1 MLHFI
6 RDRAQGWIAWFI
18 VGLIS
23 IPFALWGVNS
33 YVSGPTDTIVAEV
46 NGEEITQTAL
56 LEAVQRY
63 RDQMR
68 QMMGEEFNPEMF
80 DNAEIRYVVLDDLID
95 QQLIRSAADELGL
108 RISDRQIAQFIQQTP
123 AFQRDGTFDSEQYQ
137 MVLAR
142 AGFTPTSYEAS
153 LRDDLLGQQL
163 IQSVEGST
171 LVSEVEV
178 ERLLKLE
185 NQQREIAFGVV
196 KLEDFLD
203 DTEVDEADVR
213 GFFDANQSSF
223 TSPEQI
229 SLDYLELSLD
239 DISTQVEVSEEQLQ
253 QYYVDN
259 KAQFVGPEQRRASHI
274 LIEDNEE
281 SEQILAEIQT
291 KLEEGQTFEELAET
305 YSVDVGSAASG
316 GDLGAIQ
323 RDVMEP
329 AFEEAVFALEN
340 VGDISEPVKTEFG
353 YHIIQLTD
361 IDQSSN
367 VEFADVKEKV
377 EQQYKRQ
384 QAERQ
389 FYDKA
394 EELANL
400 TYENPETLDIAAET
414 LGLDIKTSGKFTRS
428 GGSGIAEN
436 QEVVKAAFS
445 DDVLNQEL
453 NSQVLELSDTRLVVV
468 RKNSHVDATLL
479 PFDSVAPAITEQLRY
494 QRASDLAYIQGESRL
509 QELKSGASATQVFPD
524 TWQPATYYGRDSQDI
539 SAQILDQAFRLPNAE
554 STQYAGFTA
563 DNGNYVVIAVSD
575 VKQGSVEDVEPEM
588 RDGLVSNLTR
598 LNGRV
603 EMAAFLNTLR
613 SEADIEIYESRVTSS
628 EEE

>member
-414 LGLDIKTSGKFTRS
+414 LGLDIKTSEKFTRS

>member
-33 YVSGPTDTIVAEV
+33 YVSGPSDTIVAEV

-95 QQLIRSAADELGL
+95 QQLIRSAGDELGL

-203 DTEVDEADVR
+203 ETEVDDADVR

-223 TSPEQI
+223 TSPEQV

-239 DISTQVEVSEEQLQ
+239 EISTQVEASEEQLQ

-259 KAQFVGPEQRRASHI
+259 KSQFVGPEQRRASHI
-274 LIEDNEE
+274 LIEDNDE

-291 KLEEGQTFEELAET
+291 KLEEGQSFEELAET
-305 YSVDVGSAASG
+305 YSIDVGSASSG

>member
-291 KLEEGQTFEELAET
+291 KLEEGQRFEDLAET
-305 YSVDVGSAASG
+305 YSIDVGSAASG

-509 QELKSGASATQVFPD
+509 QELKSGASASQVFPD

-563 DNGNYVVIAVSD
+563 DNGNYVVIAVSN

>member
-305 YSVDVGSAASG
+305 YSIDVGSAASG

-414 LGLDIKTSGKFTRS
+414 LGLDIKTSEKFTRS

-436 QEVVKAAFS
+436 QEVVKAAF
-445 DDVLNQEL
+445 
-453 NSQVLELSDTRLVVV
+453 
-468 RKNSHVDATLL
+468 
-479 PFDSVAPAITEQLRY
+479 
-494 QRASDLAYIQGESRL
+494 
-509 QELKSGASATQVFPD
+509 
-524 TWQPATYYGRDSQDI
+524 
-539 SAQILDQAFRLPNAE
+539 
-554 STQYAGFTA
+554 
-563 DNGNYVVIAVSD
+563 
-575 VKQGSVEDVEPEM
+575 
-588 RDGLVSNLTR
+588 
-598 LNGRV
+598 
-603 EMAAFLNTLR
+603 
-613 SEADIEIYESRVTSS
+613 
-628 EEE
+628 

>member
-33 YVSGPTDTIVAEV
+33 YVSGPSDTIVAEV

-95 QQLIRSAADELGL
+95 QQLIRSAGDELGL

-203 DTEVDEADVR
+203 ETEVDDADVR

-239 DISTQVEVSEEQLQ
+239 EISTQVEASEEQLQ

-259 KAQFVGPEQRRASHI
+259 KSQFVGPEQRRASHI
-274 LIEDNEE
+274 LIEDNDE

-291 KLEEGQTFEELAET
+291 KLEEGQSFEELAET
-305 YSVDVGSAASG
+305 YSIDVGSASSG

-367 VEFADVKEKV
+367 VEFAEVRDEV

-414 LGLDIKTSGKFTRS
+414 LGLDIKTSGTFTRS

-468 RKNSHVDATLL
+468 RKNNHVDATLL

-509 QELKSGASATQVFPD
+509 QELQSGAPATEVFPD
-524 TWQPATYYGRDSQDI
+524 TWQPAAYYGRDSQDI
-539 SAQILDQAFRLPNAE
+539 SAQILDQAFRLPNSE
-554 STQYAGFTA
+554 STQYAGFTTE
-563 DNGNYVVIAVSD
+563 NGNYVVIAVSD

>member
-305 YSVDVGSAASG
+305 YSIDVGSAASG

-414 LGLDIKTSGKFTRS
+414 LGLDIKTSEKFTRS

>member
-305 YSVDVGSAASG
+305 YSIDVGSAASG

-414 LGLDIKTSGKFTRS
+414 LGLDIKTSEKFTRS

-598 LNGRV
+598 LSGRV

>member
-46 NGEEITQTAL
+46 NGEEVTQTAL

-400 TYENPETLDIAAET
+400 T
-414 LGLDIKTSGKFTRS
+414 SGKFTRS

>member
-33 YVSGPTDTIVAEV
+33 YVSGPSDTIVAEV

-95 QQLIRSAADELGL
+95 QQLIRSAGDELGL

>member
-68 QMMGEEFNPEMF
+68 EMMGEEFNPEMF

-95 QQLIRSAADELGL
+95 QQLIRSAGDELGL

-203 DTEVDEADVR
+203 ETEVDEADVR

-229 SLDYLELSLD
+229 ALDYLELSLD
-239 DISTQVEVSEEQLQ
+239 EISTQVEASEEQLQ

-281 SEQILAEIQT
+281 AEQILAEIQT
-291 KLEEGQTFEELAET
+291 KLEEGQSFEELAET
-305 YSVDVGSAASG
+305 YSIDVGSASSG

-367 VEFADVKEKV
+367 VDFAEVKDEV

-445 DDVLNQEL
+445 DDVLNQDL

-468 RKNSHVDATLL
+468 RKNSYSDATLL

-509 QELKSGASATQVFPD
+509 QELESGASATEVFPD
-524 TWQPATYYGRDSQDI
+524 TWQPATYYGRDSQEI
-539 SAQILDQAFRLPNAE
+539 SAQILDQAFRLPNSE
-554 STQYAGFTA
+554 STQYAGFTTE
-563 DNGNYVVIAVSD
+563 NGNYVVIAVSD

>member
-46 NGEEITQTAL
+46 NGQEITQTAL

-68 QMMGEEFNPEMF
+68 EMMGEEFNPEMF

-95 QQLIRSAADELGL
+95 QQLIRSAGDELGL

-123 AFQRDGTFDSEQYQ
+123 AFQRDGRFDSEQYQ

-163 IQSVEGST
+163 IRSVEGST

-203 DTEVDEADVR
+203 ETEVDEADVR

-239 DISTQVEVSEEQLQ
+239 EISTQIEASEEQLQ

-259 KAQFVGPEQRRASHI
+259 KSQFVGPEQRRASHI

-291 KLEEGQTFEELAET
+291 KLEEGQSFEELAET
-305 YSVDVGSAASG
+305 YSIDIGSASSG

-329 AFEEAVFALEN
+329 AFEETVFALEN

-367 VEFADVKEKV
+367 VEFAEVKDEV

-414 LGLDIKTSGKFTRS
+414 LGLEIKTSGKFTRS

-509 QELKSGASATQVFPD
+509 QELESGASGTEVFPD
-524 TWQPATYYGRDSQDI
+524 TWQPAAYYGRDSQDI
-539 SAQILDQAFRLPNAE
+539 SAQILDQAFRLPNSE
-554 STQYAGFTA
+554 STQYAGFTTE
-563 DNGNYVVIAVSD
+563 NGNYVVIAVSD
-575 VKQGSVEDVEPEM
+575 VKQGAVEDVEPEM

>member
-223 TSPEQI
+223 TSPKQI

-305 YSVDVGSAASG
+305 YSIDVGSAASG

-414 LGLDIKTSGKFTRS
+414 LGLDIKTSEKFTRS

>member
-33 YVSGPTDTIVAEV
+33 YVSGPSDTIVAEV

-95 QQLIRSAADELGL
+95 QQLIRSAGDELGL

-203 DTEVDEADVR
+203 ETEVDDADVR

-223 TSPEQI
+223 TSPEQV

-239 DISTQVEVSEEQLQ
+239 EISTQVEASEEQLQ

-259 KAQFVGPEQRRASHI
+259 KSQFVGPEQRRASHI
-274 LIEDNEE
+274 LIEDNDE

-291 KLEEGQTFEELAET
+291 KLEEGQSFEELAET
-305 YSVDVGSAASG
+305 YSIDVGSASSG

-468 RKNSHVDATLL
+468 RKNNHVDATLL

>member
-1 MLHFI
+1 M
-6 RDRAQGWIAWFI
+6 
-18 VGLIS
+18 
-23 IPFALWGVNS
+23 
-33 YVSGPTDTIVAEV
+33 
-46 NGEEITQTAL
+46 
-56 LEAVQRY
+56 
-63 RDQMR
+63 
-68 QMMGEEFNPEMF
+68 
-80 DNAEIRYVVLDDLID
+80 
-95 QQLIRSAADELGL
+95 
-108 RISDRQIAQFIQQTP
+108 
-123 AFQRDGTFDSEQYQ
+123 
-137 MVLAR
+137 
-142 AGFTPTSYEAS
+142 
-153 LRDDLLGQQL
+153 
-163 IQSVEGST
+163 
-171 LVSEVEV
+171 
-178 ERLLKLE
+178 
-185 NQQREIAFGVV
+185 
-196 KLEDFLD
+196 
-203 DTEVDEADVR
+203 
-213 GFFDANQSSF
+213 
-223 TSPEQI
+223 
-229 SLDYLELSLD
+229 
-239 DISTQVEVSEEQLQ
+239 SEEQLQ

-305 YSVDVGSAASG
+305 YSIDVGSAASG

-414 LGLDIKTSGKFTRS
+414 LGLDIKTSEKFTRS

>member
-33 YVSGPTDTIVAEV
+33 YVTGPSDTVVAKV
-46 NGEEITQTAL
+46 NGDEITRSEL
-56 LEAVQRY
+56 LQAVQRY
-63 RDQMR
+63 REQMR

-80 DNAEIRYVVLDDLID
+80 DNAEIRYAVIDDLIE
-95 QQLIRSAADELGL
+95 QRLIRSATDKLGQ

-123 AFQRDGTFDSEQYQ
+123 AFQRDGRFDSEQYQ

-142 AGFTPTSYEAS
+142 AGFTPAYYEAT
-153 LRDDLLGQQL
+153 LRNDLLGQQL
-163 IQSVEGST
+163 IQNVEGST
-171 LVSEVEV
+171 IVSQVEV

-185 NQQREIAFGVV
+185 NQQREIAYGVV
-196 KLEDFLD
+196 KLEDFLEQ
-203 DTEVDEADVR
+203 TEVEESDVR
-213 GFFDANQSSF
+213 DFYNANQSSY
-223 TSPEQI
+223 TTPEQV
-229 SLDYLELSLD
+229 SLDYLELSLET
-239 DISTQVEVSEEQLQ
+239 ISSQIEASDEQLQ
-253 QYYVDN
+253 QYFIDN
-259 KAQFVGPEQRRASHI
+259 KVQFVGPELRTASHI
-274 LIEDNEE
+274 LINDNDEA
-281 SEQILAEIQT
+281 EQILAEIQT
-291 KLEEGQTFEELAET
+291 KLDEGESFAELAKT
-305 YSVDVGSAASG
+305 YSIDVGSAPSG
-316 GDLGAIQ
+316 GDLGPIQ

-329 AFEEAVFALEN
+329 TFEAAVFALEN

-367 VEFADVKEKV
+367 VEFADVRDEV
-377 EQQYKRQ
+377 ALQYRRQ

-400 TYENPETLDIAAET
+400 TYENPETLDVAAET
-414 LGLDIKTSGKFTRS
+414 LSLEIKTSGTFTRS

-436 QEVVKAAFS
+436 KAVVQAAFS

-453 NSQVLELSDTRLVVV
+453 NSQVIELSDTRLVVV
-468 RKNSHVDATLL
+468 RKNSHIAATLL
-479 PFDSVAPAITEQLRY
+479 PFDSVAPAISEQIRY

-509 QELKSGASATQVFPD
+509 QELKAGTTGEEVFPEA
-524 TWQPATYYGRDSQDI
+524 WQAAAFYGRDSQQI
-539 SAQILDQAFRLPNAE
+539 SAQILNQAFTLPNTS

-563 DNGNYVVIAVSD
+563 DNGNYVVVAVSD
-575 VKQGSVEDVEPEM
+575 VKQGDIDNIEPEV
-588 RDGLVSNLTR
+588 RDGLVSNLNR
-598 LNGRV
+598 LNGRA
-603 EMAAFLNTLR
+603 EMAAFINTLR
-613 SEADIEIYESRVTSS
+613 SEAKITIYESRVTSS
-628 EEE
+628 EDQ

>member
-46 NGEEITQTAL
+46 KGEEITQTAL

-203 DTEVDEADVR
+203 GTEVDEADVR

-291 KLEEGQTFEELAET
+291 KLEEGQRFEDLAET
-305 YSVDVGSAASG
+305 YSIDVGSAASG

-524 TWQPATYYGRDSQDI
+524 TWQPSTYYGRDSQDI

>member
-1 MLHFI
+1 
-6 RDRAQGWIAWFI
+6 RAQGWIAWFI

-46 NGEEITQTAL
+46 NGEEVTQTAL